1 MCAVVVAASCATTSA
16 EAPGPAARAVAK
28 SDPAEVAR
36 YYPLAVGNT
45 WTYKGKLLGQ
55 PAERRVTVVRKDGPI
70 YIDDQQGEFMLDGE
84 GVRDRKRYLLKG
96 PISRGNT
103 WMSVAS
109 VSSVEHFEI
118 TDTGR
123 SVSVAAGRFE
133 GCVVVRATNRIDAGK
148 EFVTEWTYAPG
159 VGLVRM
165 DNFILRNKKEY
176 VPQGEIEL
184 TAYEIKTEAK

>member
-1 MCAVVVAASCATTSA
+1 LSLCAAVFATSCATTSA
-16 EAPGPAARAVAK
+16 EGPGPAAAAAAGF
-28 SDPAEVAR
+28 DPAEVAH

-55 PAERRVTVVRKDGPI
+55 TSERRVTVVRKNGPV
-70 YIDDQQGEFMLDGE
+70 YADDQQGEFMLDGE
-84 GVRDRKRYLLKG
+84 GVRDRKRYLIKG
-96 PISRGNT
+96 PIAKGNK

-133 GCVVVRATNRIDAGK
+133 GCVVVRATNRIDASK
-148 EFVTEWTYAPG
+148 DFVTEWTYAPG
-159 VGLVRM
+159 VGLVKM
-165 DNFILRNKKEY
+165 ENFILRNKKEY
-176 VPQGEIEL
+176 VPQGEFEL
-184 TAYEIKTEAK
+184 SAYEIK